1 MTVLYH
7 SKEVFKHYW
16 DLGFISFGGPGV
28 HVIILRKR
36 FVQTLKWVDETVF
49 LDLFALGDALP
60 GPGSTQ
66 LAFSIAVVCH
76 GVLAGLL
83 AFLLWSLPGAIGM
96 AVLGYGVGRIPH
108 QIPAIVM
115 ALLTGLN
122 AAAVGLIAL
131 AAVQL
136 AHAAATDKITLIIL
150 WLSASFGICYHAPW
164 MYPVLIVGG
173 GCATLLWDFRRL
185 WLITPIRR
193 LVRKRQPQLQEQHGD
208 IPLEPIPERRSPAAT
223 VNDNASLRERASIR
237 KPSYT
242 GDAVVPEVSAV
253 PPPPAAVLERPGS
266 IRSVSNG
273 GESSRSVRP
282 RASPSEEDPLER
294 AEPVEREQEA
304 RKLKVIPT
312 PVACA
317 LLLGFVLFLAVPL
330 GVRGGLKHAGKHIS
344 RAFDFFCSV
353 LIPSVIIFGGGPVV
367 IPLLRDYVV
376 TPGFV
381 SDRDFL
387 LVFSIL

>member
-1 MTVLYH
+1 MGVVYH
-7 SKEVFKHYW
+7 LKEVFKHYW
-16 DLGFISFGGPGV
+16 DLGFVSFGGPGV

-49 LDLFALGDALP
+49 LDLFALGNALP

-83 AFLLWSLPGAIGM
+83 AFFLWSLPGAIGM
-96 AVLGYGVGRIPH
+96 GILGYGVGRIPD

-136 AHAAATDKITLIIL
+136 GHAAATDKITLVIL

-164 MYPVLIVGG
+164 MYPVLIVAGG
-173 GCATLLWDFRRL
+173 LTTLLWDFRRQ
-185 WLITPIRR
+185 WFITPAKK
-193 LVRKRQPQLQEQHGD
+193 LVKKHEHHPQQHGD
-208 IPLEPIPERRSPAAT
+208 IPLEPIPERRSPTASVA
-223 VNDNASLRERASIR
+223 DNASLRERASIR
-237 KPSYT
+237 KTSDTDIP
-242 GDAVVPEVSAV
+242 VVPEVSSV
-253 PPPPAAVLERPGS
+253 PAPAPIHERPGS
-266 IRSVSNG
+266 TRSVSNG
-273 GESSRSVRP
+273 IGNVSSTSLRP
-282 RASPSEEDPLER
+282 RASPSEEEAP
-294 AEPVEREQEA
+294 EPTPEPAQETL
-304 RKLKVIPT
+304 KFKVIPT
-312 PVACA
+312 SVACA

-330 GVRGGLKHAGKHIS
+330 GVRGGLKHAGKHVS
-344 RAFDFFCSV
+344 RAFDFFCAV

-376 TPGFV
+376 APGFV